1 MQKWLTSTLFT
12 FTALVFSFVVQAA
25 HLPQSDQQ
33 KQLDEKLLSAF
44 SGRRGQCPDLA
55 KVRNLIQRGASA
67 NARNWD
73 GNTLTVLMLAA
84 QNGCTDIA
92 ELLLDAKADVNAKA
106 SVVIG
111 VGGGASG
118 ITSLS
123 QAAASGNAP
132 LVKMLIEHGAD
143 LHALTGNG
151 ATGMAFATTNEVV
164 KELLDR
170 GLEINARDKDGYT
183 ILILSAEGFYRPTVA
198 YLLGHGADPNATAK
212 DGTTALKL
220 AEKIGRSDDVE
231 LLRKAGAKE

>member
-1 MQKWLTSTLFT
+1 MRKCLISMLFTSTAF
-12 FTALVFSFVVQAA
+12 VFSFVGQAA

-33 KQLDEKLLSAF
+33 KQLDEKLLSTF

-55 KVRNLIQRGASA
+55 MVGNLIREGASP

-84 QNGCTDIA
+84 QNGCTDIV
-92 ELLLDAKADVNAKA
+92 ELLLDAKADANAKA

-118 ITSLS
+118 ITALS
-123 QAAASGNAP
+123 QAAASGNAS

-151 ATGMAFATTNEVV
+151 ATVMAFATTNEVV
-164 KELLDR
+164 QEFLDR
-170 GLEINARDKDGYT
+170 GLDINARDKDGYT
-183 ILILSAEGFYRPTVA
+183 LLILSAEGFHRPTVA
-198 YLLGHGADPNATAK
+198 FLLRHGADPNAK
-212 DGTTALKL
+212 SKGGTTALKL
-220 AEKIGRSDDVE
+220 AEKIGHSDDAE